1 MTLKIKKNASEI
13 TANLDLVF
21 TSKLVTLIG
30 ITQAFVFRNA
40 LFLVFSMPKPTLRTT
55 STRP

>member
-30 ITQAFVFRNA
+30 IPQAFVFRNA
-40 LFLVFSMPKPTLRTT
+40 LFLVFSTPKPTLRTT